1 MIVDNF
7 FFFFWVWDIPL
18 MVNRFYLNLERFE
31 ILFSC
36 VLGKQKKK
44 IKKKKGQRLCML
56 ILVVSTPKKK
66 AYSFFIPL
74 FLQFNKAHVSATA
87 WNLNLNHNLG

>member
-1 MIVDNF
+1 
-7 FFFFWVWDIPL
+7 
-18 MVNRFYLNLERFE
+18 MVNRFYLKLERFK
-31 ILFSC
+31 ILFSS

-44 IKKKKGQRLCML
+44 EKKKGQRLCML

-74 FLQFNKAHVSATA
+74 FLQFNKAHVSATT
-87 WNLNLNHNLG
+87 

>member
-1 MIVDNF
+1 
-7 FFFFWVWDIPL
+7 
-18 MVNRFYLNLERFE
+18 MVNRFYLKLERFK
-31 ILFSC
+31 ILFSS

-44 IKKKKGQRLCML
+44 KKKKKKGQRLCTL

-74 FLQFNKAHVSATA
+74 FLQFNKAHVSATT
-87 WNLNLNHNLG
+87 